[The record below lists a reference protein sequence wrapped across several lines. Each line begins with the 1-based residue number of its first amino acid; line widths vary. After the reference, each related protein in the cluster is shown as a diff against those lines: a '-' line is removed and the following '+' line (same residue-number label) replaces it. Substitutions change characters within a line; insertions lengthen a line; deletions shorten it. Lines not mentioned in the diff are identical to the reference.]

1 MWSLTIHVN
10 MSNVR
15 NIFQSFARVTANFF
29 KKRSV
34 RDNIKFMGILL
45 LVYII
50 ITLALRF
57 IPFFQVY
64 NTYTIRTDSME
75 PILMVGD
82 VVVVEDIAPEDIVVG
97 DIVAFYVDVTG
108 DGIDDVIIHYID
120 EIIQFDENTLVF
132 KSKPEISNL
141 QDRWIIEEQ
150 DIIGIYMY
158 QVESVGKILLFL
170 NSWIGRIVLLVDI
183 ILVWIIVDVLFPKKE
198 KNKKD
203 LSKNVNKTEPKEE
216 TQP

>member
-1 MWSLTIHVN
+1 MV
-10 MSNVR
+10 SNRGFFDLEVK
-15 NIFQSFARVTANFF
+15 NSAGKYYNFILQEFKTAITTSTAAASSCATEN
-29 KKRSV
+29 SNEV
-34 RDNIKFMGILL
+34 PIISANSNIK
-45 LVYII
+45 
-50 ITLALRF
+50 
-57 IPFFQVY
+57 
-64 NTYTIRTDSME
+64 
-75 PILMVGD
+75 VGM
-82 VVVVEDIAPEDIVVG
+82 
-97 DIVAFYVDVTG
+97 FVTG

-150 DIIGIYMY
+150 DIIVIYMY